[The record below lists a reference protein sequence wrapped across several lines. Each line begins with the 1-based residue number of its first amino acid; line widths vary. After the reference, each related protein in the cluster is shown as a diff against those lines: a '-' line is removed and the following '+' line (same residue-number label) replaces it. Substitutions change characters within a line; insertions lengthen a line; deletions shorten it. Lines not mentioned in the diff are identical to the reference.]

1 MKILDVEREK
11 TFDLYF
17 GREYI
22 KTLTVSAYDP
32 LTKASA
38 LISIN
43 RFLEDEKMDLI
54 PFTRRNILKTHF
66 KRVA

>member
-11 TFDLYF
+11 TYDLYF
-17 GREYI
+17 GFKYI

-38 LISIN
+38 LCSIN
-43 RFLEDEKMDLI
+43 RLLEDEKKDQI
-54 PFTRRNILKTHF
+54 PFTRLNILKTHF
-66 KRVA
+66 IRTR